1 MISANRHLLY
11 SLLFTAI
18 YVAIHLLAI
27 VGLFDAIIGG
37 PGGWLLA
44 AASAVPVMG
53 WLWVTLRIMDSC
65 DEYLRALMS
74 RRLLLAV
81 GLTMGV
87 LSVWGFGESYADA
100 PHLPAFL
107 ACPVFFVC
115 FALVSPFVQRSH
127 A

>member
-1 MISANRHLLY
+1 MTSAKRHLLY
-11 SLLFTAI
+11 SILFTAL

-27 VGLFDAIIGG
+27 AGVFDAFIGR

-44 AASAVPVMG
+44 IASAVPVMG

-81 GLTMGV
+81 GLTMAV
-87 LSVWGFGESYADA
+87 LSIWGFGESYANA
-100 PHLPAFL
+100 PHLSAFL
-107 ACPVFFVC
+107 ACPVFFLC